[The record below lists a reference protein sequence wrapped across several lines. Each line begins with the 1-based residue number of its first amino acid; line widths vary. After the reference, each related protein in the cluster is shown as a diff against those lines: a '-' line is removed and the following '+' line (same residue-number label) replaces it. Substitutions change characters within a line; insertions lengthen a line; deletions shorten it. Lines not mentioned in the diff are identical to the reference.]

1 MEIPA
6 GSILDSRYKI
16 VKTLGRGGFG
26 RAYLALDSRR
36 YDEQCVLK
44 EFAPEIEPQYWNKAK
59 ELFDRECSQL
69 YQLQHDQIPAFRELL
84 KTKFKNKLYVFLVQ
98 NYVRGLNYHS
108 IVQKYGTLNE
118 GQILSFLREILPVLT
133 YIHDRDLIHR
143 DISPDNIICRFT
155 DQKPVLID
163 FGLVKDVS
171 SKYTQM
177 AFTPAGKPW
186 FSPHEQLRG
195 DSISPSSDL
204 YALGVTVLWLLTGK
218 DSKDLYTP
226 RNGAWEFRQYVNISD
241 GLSRILTKMLEYKPI
256 DRYKSAAEVSKAIA
270 ILPQVN
276 SVPISINELDLEEIV
291 LPKQQRS
298 ITSSIIELFH
308 RADRLGALRDR
319 WSVLKSDFA
328 NPIKYVGGGFLALF
342 VAIVG
347 INSILKSC
355 DRSTSTPVATT
366 PSNLSP
372 CEKID
377 DRLKA
382 AKVSYD
388 VVNNLFYG
396 KHPERPRKKLNPK
409 DPIDRQLSIEWC
421 QIAETAI
428 SQQK

>member
-1 MEIPA
+1 MEIPND
-6 GSILDSRYKI
+6 SILDNRYKI

-26 RAYLALDSRR
+26 RAYLAQDNRR
-36 YDEQCVLK
+36 YNEQCVLK

-118 GQILSFLREILPVLT
+118 GQILHFLREILPVLT

-226 RNGAWEFRQYVNISD
+226 RNGAWEFRQCVNISD
-241 GLSRILTKMLEYKPI
+241 GLSKILTKMLEYRPI
-256 DRYKSAAEVSKAIA
+256 DRYKSAAEVSRAISVLPRVNLVPIAIDPLDLEAIA
-270 ILPQVN
+270 I
-276 SVPISINELDLEEIV
+276 
-291 LPKQQRS
+291 PKQQRS
-298 ITSSIIELFH
+298 ITSSMIELFH
-308 RADRLGALRDR
+308 RADR

-328 NPIKYVGGGFLALF
+328 NPIKYVGGGLVGLF
-342 VAIVG
+342 VTIVG
-347 INSILKSC
+347 INFILKSC
-355 DRSTSTPVATT
+355 DRPTSTPVATT
-366 PSNLSP
+366 ISNLSP

-396 KHPERPRKKLNPK
+396 KHPDRPRKKLDPK
-409 DPIDRQLSIEWC
+409 DPIDRKLSIEWC

>member
-1 MEIPA
+1 
-6 GSILDSRYKI
+6 LDNRYKI

-26 RAYLALDSRR
+26 RAYLAQDNRR

-44 EFAPEIEPQYWNKAK
+44 EFAPEIEAQYWNKAK

-84 KTKFKNKLYVFLVQ
+84 KTKFQNKLYVFSVQ

-118 GQILSFLREILPVLT
+118 GQILHFLREILPVLT

-186 FSPHEQLRG
+186 FSPYEQLRG
-195 DSISPSSDL
+195 DSISPFSDL
-204 YALGVTVLWLLTGK
+204 YALGVTVLWLLTEK

-226 RNGAWEFRQYVNISD
+226 RAGVWNFRQYVNISD
-241 GLSRILTKMLEYKPI
+241 GLSKILTKMLEYKPI
-256 DRYKSAAEVSKAIA
+256 DRYKSAVEVSKAIA
-270 ILPQVN
+270 ILPDVN
-276 SVPISINELDLEEIV
+276 PIQIAINPLDLDEIV

-298 ITSSIIELFH
+298 ITTSMLELFH
-308 RADRLGALRDR
+308 RADR

-328 NPIKYVGGGFLALF
+328 NPIKYVGGGLTGLF
-342 VAIVG
+342 FAIVG
-347 INSILKSC
+347 INFVLKSC
-355 DRSTSTPVATT
+355 DRSTPTQVVTDV
-366 PSNLSP
+366 PSSSP
-372 CEKID
+372 CKKID

-396 KHPERPRKKLNPK
+396 KYPNRLRKKLNPK
-409 DPIDRQLSIEWC
+409 DPIDRQLSLEWC
-421 QIAETAI
+421 QIAEMSI
-428 SQQK
+428 RQQR

>member
-1 MEIPA
+1 MSQEIPND
-6 GSILDSRYKI
+6 SILDSRYKI

-26 RAYLALDSRR
+26 RAYLAQDSRR

-44 EFAPEIEPQYWNKAK
+44 EFAPEIEAQYWNKAK

-98 NYVRGLNYHS
+98 NYVRGLNYHT

-118 GQILSFLREILPVLT
+118 GQILYFLREILPVLT
-133 YIHDRDLIHR
+133 YIHDRNLIHR

-186 FSPHEQLRG
+186 FSPHEQLG
-195 DSISPSSDL
+195 GHSISPSSDL

-218 DSKDLYTP
+218 DSKDLYTA
-226 RNGAWEFRQYVNISD
+226 RSGVWEFQQHANISD
-241 GLSRILTKMLEYKPI
+241 GLSKVLAKMLEHRPI
-256 DRYKSAAEVSKAIA
+256 DRYKSAAEVSQAIA
-270 ILPQVN
+270 ILPHVN
-276 SVPISINELDLEEIV
+276 PVQIAINPLDLEEIV
-291 LPKQQRS
+291 LPKQQLS
-298 ITSSIIELFH
+298 ITTSMLALFH
-308 RADRLGALRDR
+308 RADR
-319 WSVLKSDFA
+319 WSVLRSDFA
-328 NPIKYVGGGFLALF
+328 NPIKYIGGGLVGLF

-347 INSILKSC
+347 ISFVLKSC
-355 DRSTSTPVATT
+355 DRSTTTPVVTNST
-366 PSNLSP
+366 SSSP
-372 CEKID
+372 CDKID

-388 VVNNLFYG
+388 VVNNRFYG
-396 KHPERPRKKLNPK
+396 KYPDRPRKKLNPK

-421 QIAETAI
+421 QIAETSIA
-428 SQQK
+428 QQR

>member
-1 MEIPA
+1 MEIPND
-6 GSILDSRYKI
+6 SILDNRYKI

-26 RAYLALDSRR
+26 RAYLAQDSRR
-36 YDEQCVLK
+36 YNEQCVLK
-44 EFAPEIEPQYWNKAK
+44 EFAPEIEAQYWNKAK

-84 KTKFKNKLYVFLVQ
+84 KTKFKNKLYVFLAQ

-118 GQILSFLREILPVLT
+118 GQILHFLREILPVLT

-241 GLSRILTKMLEYKPI
+241 DLSKVLTKMLEYKPI

-270 ILPQVN
+270 ILPHVN
-276 SVPISINELDLEEIV
+276 SVPIAINPLDLEAIAV
-291 LPKQQRS
+291 PKQQRS
-298 ITSSIIELFH
+298 ITSSMMELFH
-308 RADRLGALRDR
+308 RADR

-328 NPIKYVGGGFLALF
+328 NPIKYVGGGFVGLF
-342 VAIVG
+342 VAIAS
-347 INSILKSC
+347 ISFILKSC
-355 DRSTSTPVATT
+355 DRSTTTPVATT
-366 PSNLSP
+366 PSNSSP

-396 KHPERPRKKLNPK
+396 KHPDRPRKKLNPK